1 MKDKYNMSL
10 KENVFLAKRNLVENI
25 YSNAR
30 VEGLNTTFPET
41 YAIVE
46 KANLNNVDI
55 STVSVIL
62 NLKHAWQFVL
72 NNIQEPLDLD
82 YICEVHNEVAKDEAL
97 SWGKL
102 RTGKVAISGT
112 NYVPPIPNEKAV
124 KKVLDY
130 YNNSENITERA
141 IERML
146 WSMREQLFWDG
157 NKRTSLIIANKDL
170 ISHGKGLITV
180 SDKNLAEFMKLL
192 SDFYTT
198 DDNRLI
204 KSFIYENCIEG
215 IDFNLE
221 NKNFDEQDY
230 DNSPSMKM

>member
-1 MKDKYNMSL
+1 MEEKYNMTL
-10 KENVFLAKRNLVENI
+10 QENLLLSKRKLVKNI

-30 VEGLNTTFPET
+30 VEGLDIKIKEVRE
-41 YAIVE
+41 IVE
-46 KANLNNVDI
+46 NKRFIDI
-55 STVSVIL
+55 DNSKVSVIL

-72 NNIQEPLDLD
+72 NNIQAPLDLE
-82 YICEVHNEVAKDEAL
+82 YICEVHSEVAKDEAL

-102 RTGKVAISGT
+102 RTGKVTISGT
-112 NYVPPIPNEKAV
+112 NYVPPIPNENAV

-130 YNNSENITERA
+130 YNSSDNITERA
-141 IERML
+141 VERML

-180 SDKNLAEFMKLL
+180 SDENLAEFMKML

-198 DDNRLI
+198 NDNRLI
-204 KSFIYENCIEG
+204 KSFIYENCIE
-215 IDFNLE
+215 I
-221 NKNFDEQDY
+221 
-230 DNSPSMKM
+230 